1 MRANTN
7 KLNFYVS
14 DAVRKKLER
23 LIERF
28 RFDNDGGYYKAYI
41 GV

>member
-1 MRANTN
+1 MFPMRCE
-7 KLNFYVS
+7 KSLKGYQ
-14 DAVRKKLER
+14 K
-23 LIERF
+23 I